1 MTTKQLTAPTTI
13 RIEPEIKT
21 WLLQK
26 AHIEKR
32 NISNLINYLL
42 EQSRQAEE
50 VQKPEFTYLTIEQRN
65 EIVERWANRHQ
76 AK

>member
-26 AHIEKR
+26 AHVEKR

-42 EQSRQAEE
+42 EQSRQQEE
-50 VQKPEFTYLTIEQRN
+50 LPGIYELPIEAR
-65 EIVERWANRHQ
+65 EAIVDRFKNR
-76 AK
+76 AT